1 MVHEVAGRVADVVAL
16 RARPP
21 VLAAVLHPHPQ
32 LVPEFNGR
40 GCVIPPRGKW
50 FWALPVVLDEVALV
64 RRGVGEADITYVALV
79 DVGEL
84 LRRRHRSRR
93 KRLPRRLFV
102 EYSL

>member
-1 MVHEVAGRVADVVAL
+1 M
-16 RARPP
+16 
-21 VLAAVLHPHPQ
+21 
-32 LVPEFNGR
+32 
-40 GCVIPPRGKW
+40 
-50 FWALPVVLDEVALV
+50 LDEVALV

-84 LRRRHRSRR
+84 LRRRHRRRR